1 MKRSHLAHAITFTFG
16 AAILAATTSSVLAL
30 ESEHGPGDPID
41 PVPHCPKCA
50 PLPAP
55 ADGDDRSMWI
65 DTNGDEEGGKR
76 RLADMWISFET
87 NGKTPG
93 QCGTN
98 DGECDAENCSL
109 SLTVTITNARD
120 EDCPFLE
127 CDFQYEWDGVTQP
140 DIPTGRRH
148 GRTHVGGDSRV
159 WRRSRPSDHRQR
171 RRHAVQRRSPD
182 LAPRPGLEVRMRGL
196 RRDVS
201 VRVGVT
207 SRAWRGRAASF
218 LLLTGL
224 IVCTSLLPGCLP
236 MAPDGGHPTELS
248 KAMMDP
254 KCTRDG
260 DERE

>member
-16 AAILAATTSSVLAL
+16 AAILAAATSPVLAL

-98 DGECDAENCSL
+98 DGECDAENCST

-127 CDFQYEWDGVTQP
+127 CDFQYKWDGVTQP
-140 DIPTGRRH
+140 DIPTGGGTAEH
-148 GRTHVGGDSRV
+148 TWEATAECGGEVDLPITVNVGGTQYTV
-159 WRRSRPSDHRQR
+159 
-171 RRHAVQRRSPD
+171 V
-182 LAPRPGLEVRMRGL
+182 
-196 RRDVS
+196 
-201 VRVGVT
+201 
-207 SRAWRGRAASF
+207 
-218 LLLTGL
+218 LLTSTPGQDWKFG
-224 IVCTSLLPGCLP
+224 CEDCGGTSQ
-236 MAPDGGHPTELS
+236 
-248 KAMMDP
+248 
-254 KCTRDG
+254 
-260 DERE
+260 